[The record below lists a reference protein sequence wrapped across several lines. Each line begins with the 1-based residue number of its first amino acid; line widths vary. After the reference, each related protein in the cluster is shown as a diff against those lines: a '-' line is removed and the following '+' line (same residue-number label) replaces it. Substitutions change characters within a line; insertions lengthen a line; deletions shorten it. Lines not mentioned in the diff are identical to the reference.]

1 VKKPAKPKDD
11 NWISGEEMIA
21 EIRKLLDCSREQAIA
36 IIQSAM
42 DQGLLPPPGVKARP
56 LRHLLRN

>member
-1 VKKPAKPKDD
+1 MKPPADD

-21 EIRKLLDCSREQAIA
+21 EMRKLLDCSREQAIA

-42 DQGLLPPPGVKARP
+42 DQGLLPPPGKKARP